1 VLAKGKAA
9 VIGGVQGAIGFGI
22 GSIQSSITTANTTS
36 VSAGT
41 QLTYALMGTVM
52 DLVLPKIDIQIGDL
66 SLKLNFAIMM
76 GTSTG
81 FGLQASVSY
90 DDGEFYFGV
99 GYGISYYSNY
109 NGMGINGWEHR
120 ASGMAGFG
128 RVSDFRLS
136 LGTNLWWGMKGLDN
150 ESLNQQSGI
159 LSIKSGDF
167 GMTYENDG
175 APFGGW
181 VGDNHDRYRTA
192 ALNLSIGNYSIGA
205 NIFTGARYSS
215 SYEENGGNET
225 ETMSGRTIYG
235 GFFGKLKRVLKQ
247 FPQADDGGFGARHP
261 LGAVEEHGRAYRF
274 ASLYVGYKG
283 LKLGIDS
290 YRHVGHPIQ
299 NIFAHYILSPQPAF
313 MNYSNSITKYFQYA
327 TPNIFSLW

>member
-1 VLAKGKAA
+1 
-9 VIGGVQGAIGFGI
+9 
-22 GSIQSSITTANTTS
+22 
-36 VSAGT
+36 
-41 QLTYALMGTVM
+41 
-52 DLVLPKIDIQIGDL
+52 
-66 SLKLNFAIMM
+66 MM

-150 ESLNQQSGI
+150 ESLNQQTGV

-175 APFGGW
+175 MPFGIRNSESGKHEW
-181 VGDNHDRYRTA
+181 FSPRLGDGGDSHRSA
-192 ALNLSIGNYSIGA
+192 SASLSIGEYSVGF
-205 NIFTGARYSS
+205 NIFTGKR
-215 SYEENGGNET
+215 SYDGDEKIEPDRKIF
-225 ETMSGRTIYG
+225 GRIFNKVPRG
-235 GFFGKLKRVLKQ
+235 H
-247 FPQADDGGFGARHP
+247 DGGFGANLPYNEVTEIGRKYR
-261 LGAVEEHGRAYRF
+261 LGVAYI
-274 ASLYVGYKG
+274 SYKG
-283 LKLGIDS
+283 LRLGVNS
-290 YRHVGHPIQ
+290 YRYIGHPIQ
-299 NIFAHYILSPQPAF
+299 NIGAHYFMAPQQMFTVP
-313 MNYSNSITKYFQYA
+313 NNSFQPYFQYS
-327 TPNIFSLW
+327 TPNIFTLW